1 MSFPQEGYFA
11 KKIIAYGEEMYA
23 DFLHQSRGPV
33 NVTYH
38 DNSIVLP
45 YQGVDIEY
53 ETLVI
58 VIQLLFVTHILF
70 YRWNPLKIKALS
82 HMLTY
87 AHHQLLHVKY
97 FQ

>member
-58 VIQLLFVTHILF
+58 VIQLLFVTHMLF
-70 YRWNPLKIKALS
+70 CRWKLLNMIALP
-82 HMLTY
+82 HVLTVE
-87 AHHQLLHVKY
+87 Q
-97 FQ
+97 